1 VAVTAKSADA
11 MGPGEREVWSSLPHA
26 SFDVVIMNPPFTRAT
41 GQEGRK
47 LGVPNPMFAAFSST
61 EEEQRLMGRATSQ
74 LTKGTSAHGNAG
86 EASIFLV
93 LADRKL
99 KPDGTL
105 ALVMPLSLLCGDAWE
120 KSRRLLAKGF
130 NDLVLVSIA
139 AADDAALSFS
149 ADTGMGECLVVG
161 RKDDKGSKRATFVI
175 LKERPK
181 FPMVGAS
188 ASTQIRRLIAEGGV
202 RRLEDGPV
210 GGPPIPFGEDIVGY
224 AMSAPL
230 PADDVWN
237 LSRIADLSLAQV
249 AYQLAERTRVW
260 LPGTQE
266 NSACRLPIS
275 RIGKIG
281 TIGPYHADINWT
293 NANGT
298 IRGPFEIL
306 PVVPGT
312 APTYPVLW
320 TNDAPTQRTLKFEAD
335 SEGQAKQGRTAQERD
350 LINRKLAQICA
361 TASHAHFNRD
371 FRFNSQATGMQFTSR
386 RTIGGRAW
394 ISIKLKSEDQEKA
407 LVAWGNTS
415 FGLLLHWWHSNKQQ
429 SGRGSI
435 GKLALEDLPVHD
447 VTSLTPAKLK
457 TASAVFDNLRDKP
470 LLPFHEI
477 DKDPVRRQ
485 LDERF
490 GREVLGLPAEL
501 FQPDGPLE
509 LLRMK
514 LAREPSIRGSK

>member
-1 VAVTAKSADA
+1 
-11 MGPGEREVWSSLPHA
+11 
-26 SFDVVIMNPPFTRAT
+26 
-41 GQEGRK
+41 
-47 LGVPNPMFAAFSST
+47 
-61 EEEQRLMGRATSQ
+61 
-74 LTKGTSAHGNAG
+74 
-86 EASIFLV
+86 
-93 LADRKL
+93 
-99 KPDGTL
+99 
-105 ALVMPLSLLCGDAWE
+105 
-120 KSRRLLAKGF
+120 LLARNF
-130 NDLVLVSIA
+130 NDLILVSIA
-139 AADDAALSFS
+139 AADDADLSFS

-188 ASTQIRRLIAEGGV
+188 ASTQILRLIGRGGV

-210 GGPPIPFGEDIVGY
+210 GSTPIHFGDDIVGHVL
-224 AMSAPL
+224 SAPL
-230 PADDVWN
+230 PADSSGWN
-237 LSRIADLSLAQV
+237 LSRIADLSLAQA
-249 AYQLAERTRVW
+249 AYQLAERARVW
-260 LPGTQE
+260 LPGMQE
-266 NSACRLPIS
+266 SSACSLPIS
-275 RIGKIG
+275 RILNVG

-306 PVVPGT
+306 PVAPGA

-335 SEGQAKQGRTAQERD
+335 SEGQIKQGRTEQEGD
-350 LINRKLAQICA
+350 LIARKAAHIWA

-371 FRFNSQATGMQFTSR
+371 FHFNSQCTGMQYTSR

-394 ISIKLKSEDQEKA
+394 LAIQLKSEDQEKA
-407 LVAWGNTS
+407 LVAWANTS
-415 FGLLLHWWHSNKQQ
+415 LGLLLHWWHANKQQ

-435 GKLALEDLPVHD
+435 GKLALEGVRVYD
-447 VTSLTPAKLK
+447 VTSLAPAKLK
-457 TASAVFDNLRDKP
+457 IASTVFDELCDKP

-477 DKDPVRRQ
+477 DHDPIRRL

-490 GREVLGLPAEL
+490 GREVLDLPPEL
-501 FQPDGPLE
+501 FRADGPLE

-514 LAREPSIRGSK
+514 LAREPSIRGGKARRRLPEDALHW